1 MMKRKQ
7 NKRKVFSDSDND
19 TAVTETEAP
28 VRVRKRHLGR
38 REREHARLSSNDNNF
53 SEQRN
58 FSKRTTSTSFSTAS
72 KPFSMNPTIDILS
85 QAPSMFLERNQFP
98 SLWITLPQKTI
109 PLLEFVLEKKLISV
123 LPGPLKVFLADWLMA
138 VKRQMKGMLQN
149 DVLRKKI
156 KSVMAKDENILEH
169 IDVRLR
175 NFLREMLVTVLQTEE
190 FAIFENGPWL
200 PFAQNITRNVPLTTK
215 LDETQLKILSTQLN
229 KNVRDVISSFFT
241 GPRESK
247 SDIRKIYHQ
256 ILLFVVK
263 FTLNT
268 LRHVLK
274 FDPQTLRFFYD
285 GEIEDEATTKS
296 NYQTTYQNSHEKNV
310 VEERVVNPLKFL
322 LPTPAVVPKID
333 RLPRDF
339 DPTVPPPQVTHSS
352 NNGIKKSF
360 IKEFNPVVTSNSSLP
375 ASNSSALNNNLL
387 EEVTEEEL
395 LSARNLRPSSVASA
409 TAFSSLSAIDREKVP
424 EKWINAYKMTLE
436 INRNLKA
443 ELGRLD
449 ARHKELKEEVNE
461 LKAAKL
467 RRNTML

>member
-1 MMKRKQ
+1 
-7 NKRKVFSDSDND
+7 
-19 TAVTETEAP
+19 
-28 VRVRKRHLGR
+28 
-38 REREHARLSSNDNNF
+38 
-53 SEQRN
+53 
-58 FSKRTTSTSFSTAS
+58 
-72 KPFSMNPTIDILS
+72 MNPTIDILS

-310 VEERVVNPLKFL
+310 VEERVVNPRKFL

>member
-1 MMKRKQ
+1 MKRKQ

-28 VRVRKRHLGR
+28 VRVRKRPLGR
-38 REREHARLSSNDNNF
+38 REREHARLSSNDKRKDH
-53 SEQRN
+53 QPK
-58 FSKRTTSTSFSTAS
+58 KRTSNSFSSTFKS
-72 KPFSMNPTIDILS
+72 FSMNPTIDIQA
-85 QAPSMFLERNQFP
+85 QAPSMFLDRNQFP
-98 SLWITLPQKTI
+98 SLWFTLPRAKKPQ
-109 PLLEFVLEKKLISV
+109 LLEVVMERKLIRI
-123 LPGPLKVFLADWLMA
+123 LPGPLKVFLTDWLIVVQQRME
-138 VKRQMKGMLQN
+138 GTLQG
-149 DVLRKKI
+149 DVLRKTI
-156 KSVMAKDENILEH
+156 KSMKVANGIIIRH
-169 IDVRLR
+169 NDVRLR
-175 NFLREMLVTVLQTEE
+175 NFLKEMLVTVLQTEE

-200 PFAQNITRNVPLTTK
+200 PFAQNITSNVLLTTK

-229 KNVRDVISSFFT
+229 KNVRDVVSSFFT
-241 GPRESK
+241 GSRESK
-247 SDIRKIYHQ
+247 SEIRKIYYQ

-274 FDPQTLRFFYD
+274 FDPQTLHFFYD
-285 GEIEDEATTKS
+285 GEIEDEETSKS
-296 NYQTTYQNSHEKNV
+296 NYQTTYQNSHEKSV
-310 VEERVVNPLKFL
+310 VEEHVVNPRKIL
-322 LPTPAVVPKID
+322 LPTPAVVPEVD
-333 RLPRDF
+333 RMPSDF

-360 IKEFNPVVTSNSSLP
+360 IKEVNPVVASNSSLP
-375 ASNSSALNNNLL
+375 ASSSSAPNNNLL

-395 LSARNLRPSSVASA
+395 ISARNLRPPSVASA
-409 TAFSSLSAIDREKVP
+409 TVFSSLSAIDREKVP

-467 RRNTML
+467 KRNTML